1 MMYVY
6 FGLGTNLG
14 DKEHNLRL
22 AVRKIEERVGKVVS
36 LSAFLCYCSV
46 GLSSEHTFLNAAAC
60 VETLLPPLS
69 VLHLT
74 RDRTR
79 DRAYA

>member
-14 DKEHNLRL
+14 DKEQNLRL

-36 LSAFLCYCSV
+36 LSAFYATAPW
-46 GLSSEHTFLNAAAC
+46 GFSSSIRF
-60 VETLLPPLS
+60 
-69 VLHLT
+69 
-74 RDRTR
+74 
-79 DRAYA
+79 